1 MIHPERCISMKN
13 KPKEPLALGQYNG
26 EHTGMQEF
34 LCVLTHF
41 AHFFTKKQKK
51 KLPARKYPAGSFF
64 TLIQY
69 PSSLIYNKGY
79 FSVNFFTIAAASG
92 TFSSPPL
99 ITSAIASAI

>member
-1 MIHPERCISMKN
+1 MIHPERCIFMEN
-13 KPKEPLALGQYNG
+13 KRKEPLVLGQYNG
-26 EHTGMQEF
+26 EYTGMQEF
-34 LCVLTHF
+34 LCFLAHF

-51 KLPARKYPAGSFF
+51 LPTRKHFRQEAFSALRAY
-64 TLIQY
+64 
-69 PSSLIYNKGY
+69 SLYMVYNNGY